1 MVIVMVVFIMWS
13 DILVNCY
20 LTKIFLTIVHQSNSE
35 VHIHWKGAAEI
46 ILDSCTEYLDINGR
60 LQYIDQ
66 DKVR

>member
-1 MVIVMVVFIMWS
+1 MVVFIMWC

-20 LTKIFLTIVHQSNSE
+20 LTRIFLTIVRQSNSE

-46 ILDSCTEYLDINGR
+46 ILDSCTEYRDINGR
-60 LQYIDQ
+60 LQSIDQ